1 MHPELLGS
9 LSTELS
15 DILHRIR
22 KFNLEGNVYQPE
34 ETMMVGHEEVGGW
47 GAGDVSHHLDQHDG
61 AFCKD
66 DEMLDDD
73 DTDFGSSLGPIVS
86 WDRMAAECEDRK
98 MLMGDSPKCDKWM
111 LKDDVG
117 DFDAKSIL
125 NCGDDDGVEDSKII
139 KPLMND
145 DTMVTDPSLVGIHV
159 EGFYTGTKWYDSPVC
174 LDSSVDAGD
183 SSFRHGGIV

>member
-1 MHPELLGS
+1 
-9 LSTELS
+9 
-15 DILHRIR
+15 
-22 KFNLEGNVYQPE
+22 
-34 ETMMVGHEEVGGW
+34 MVGNEEVRGW
-47 GAGDVSHHLDQHDG
+47 GPGDVSHQLDQHDQ

-125 NCGDDDGVEDSKII
+125 NCGDDDDGVEDSKVI
-139 KPLMND
+139 KPLMHD
-145 DTMVTDPSLVGIHV
+145 DTIVTDPSLVGIHV
-159 EGFYTGTKWYDSPVC
+159 EGFYTGPKWYDSPG
-174 LDSSVDAGD
+174 LDSNVDGGD